1 MDSKVSIIVPIYN
14 TEKYLKRCV
23 DSILAQSYEN
33 LEVILIDD
41 GSKDN
46 SPAICD
52 DYAKK
57 DNRIVVVH
65 KQNGGLSSARN
76 AGLNV
81 ATGDYIG
88 FVDSDDFIS
97 PNMYKKLI
105 ENIDKSGK
113 TLSNVMYVRSFDS
126 GKVIPSKVPHT
137 TDEEIYSEQFTK
149 ELMLHTGDVSVC
161 TKLFPKE
168 IFDNVRFCED
178 KLNEDLLFI
187 LKILNKIEKIN
198 FVGEIGY
205 YYFLRSGS
213 ISSGYGKAVEDMVG
227 NSVVAMETVV
237 KKFPQLKMEAVRFA
251 LYQHMAYLL
260 LLPLDLA
267 DKENALY
274 VNAIKFIRKH
284 YFKNIFNKYLTFK
297 NKVILFAFSMAPK
310 LTKRLLSIIKK

>member
-1 MDSKVSIIVPIYN
+1 MNSKISIIVPVYN
-14 TEKYLKRCV
+14 TEEYLKRCV
-23 DSILAQSYEN
+23 DSILAQSYTNIEI
-33 LEVILIDD
+33 ILVDD

-52 DYAKK
+52 DYAIK
-57 DNRIVVVH
+57 DKRIVVVH

-76 AGLNV
+76 AGLDV

-97 PNMYKKLI
+97 PDMYKNLMDH
-105 ENIDKSGK
+105 IDESGNV
-113 TLSNVMYVRSFDS
+113 LSNVMYVRSYDD
-126 GKVIPSKVPHT
+126 GKTAPSKVPHT
-137 TDEEIYSEQFTK
+137 TDKEISSIQFAR

-168 IFDNVRFCED
+168 IFNNIRFCEG

-187 LKILNKIEKIN
+187 LDILSKIEKIN
-198 FVGEIGY
+198 FIGEIGY
-205 YYFLRSGS
+205 YYFSRSGS

-227 NSVVAMETVV
+227 NSIVAMETVV
-237 KKFPQLKMEAVRFA
+237 KNFPQLKTEAIRFA

-260 LLPLDLA
+260 LLPYDLVS
-267 DKENALY
+267 KENTIY
-274 VNAIKFIRKH
+274 VNAIKFVRTH
-284 YFKNIFNKYLTFK
+284 FAGNLFNRYLTLK
-297 NKVILFAFSMAPK
+297 NKIILFAFSTVPK